1 MIKILLSSASGVF
14 ETYYLVDEYGSMV
27 AENLLLADA
36 IKIRD
41 LWNAPHAVKTPVPSS
56 SEAEKA
62 IENRIEQTVGQWPS
76 ATGLHWTFDLAWLYP
91 DYTVSKRL
99 MAIKGV
105 VLEFAQPPKLYVER
119 RENPADRR
127 KTQLQQAARLDA
139 YFGDGDIF
147 SNYWLAI
154 YNGKMLTIGCQ
165 VFDTKE
171 TTRIRRWA
179 LKK

>member
-1 MIKILLSSASGVF
+1 MIVLKRYDGESFQLLKNQLRQVQPTCG
-14 ETYYLVDEYGSMV
+14 Y
-27 AENLLLADA
+27 
-36 IKIRD
+36 KWR
-41 LWNAPHAVKTPVPSS
+41 AVLR
-56 SEAEKA
+56 A
-62 IENRIEQTVGQWPS
+62 
-76 ATGLHWTFDLAWLYP
+76 DLA
-91 DYTVSKRL
+91 
-99 MAIKGV
+99 
-105 VLEFAQPPKLYVER
+105 KLFRGEG
-119 RENPADRR
+119 
-127 KTQLQQAARLDA
+127 KIQAARLDA